1 MLKSHRGWDPGSLT
15 LAARLAETLGA
26 PFHAQTVTR
35 LLIDANRS
43 LHHRGLFSEFTRAL
57 DSSEKKALIE
67 SVWRPHRER
76 VERSL
81 GEDGVY
87 RFRSIDPSLKRRMHP
102 QDHEAPTDGP
112 MMV

>member
-43 LHHRGLFSEFTRAL
+43 LHHRGLFSEFTRTLPEPEMKPVAIV
-57 DSSEKKALIE
+57 A
-67 SVWRPHRER
+67 
-76 VERSL
+76 
-81 GEDGVY
+81 
-87 RFRSIDPSLKRRMHP
+87 
-102 QDHEAPTDGP
+102 
-112 MMV
+112 